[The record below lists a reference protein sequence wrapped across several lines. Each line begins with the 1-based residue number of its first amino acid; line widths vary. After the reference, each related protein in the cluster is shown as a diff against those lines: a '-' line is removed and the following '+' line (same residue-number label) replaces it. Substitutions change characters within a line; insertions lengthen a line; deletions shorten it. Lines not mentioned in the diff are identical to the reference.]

1 VVRRSVVR
9 RSVVRRSVV
18 RRSVVRRSVVRRSVV
33 RRSVVFMA
41 ERCPPGG
48 RLAAGKAM
56 YLGVTV
62 YRIHGT
68 NQPSTAGGPS
78 EEEQP
83 RAPAVPADVGARER
97 DGAAGG
103 GGRRL
108 PA

>member
-1 VVRRSVVR
+1 M
-9 RSVVRRSVV
+9 
-18 RRSVVRRSVVRRSVV
+18 VRRSVV

-78 EEEQP
+78 EE
-83 RAPAVPADVGARER
+83 RSNRER
-97 DGAAGG
+97 LLSLLMPERESGTARLEEAVA
-103 GGRRL
+103 RL